1 MARTRVRGICCGIG
15 YLQCSARNSMP
26 TLFRS
31 HGFSHRQA
39 ISSSI
44 WYPEQWCRA
53 RRIRAARGRLVF
65 RSRSCS
71 GGWGC
76 DARSEDRARS
86 RGARACPPVFSE
98 TAISA
103 SSSAACLLGRH
114 GRGRRLRRPLDIRD
128 RSGERFAQLLRV
140 GCALRLTEICNLDQQ
155 PIQQI
160 GNAYIFRM
168 PGSQG
173 RDLPPHLAE
182 IERLVFRRPLQNDT
196 RAGPAHEADAPSM
209 MARGLAGVNPDGAMS
224 GEQT

>member
-1 MARTRVRGICCGIG
+1 VYDGNCNTPRDRRSIRKLGKYDKEHSIRGDANNARFVPSVSFIGASPSKMARTRVRGICCGIG

-103 SSSAACLLGRH
+103 PSSAACLLGRPWAGPPTGGTAAPRREGANTRNEDDFATASSICAGPH
-114 GRGRRLRRPLDIRD
+114 RRKNVRALVLLGPRLR
-128 RSGERFAQLLRV
+128 
-140 GCALRLTEICNLDQQ
+140 
-155 PIQQI
+155 
-160 GNAYIFRM
+160 
-168 PGSQG
+168 GS
-173 RDLPPHLAE
+173 A
-182 IERLVFRRPLQNDT
+182 
-196 RAGPAHEADAPSM
+196 S
-209 MARGLAGVNPDGAMS
+209 
-224 GEQT
+224 